1 MTVRNIRVRLITW
14 YVVSLGLVHGVVGT
28 SLYHRMSARLYGE
41 FDEQLAAYTGCLV
54 ELLPQH
60 KGIEVGRVVKEM
72 ADLHGVERELY
83 VHITDGAG
91 KTLYDTAVLPLDVS
105 DTLRVSAEAGTGR
118 PVSVRLPHAGRWRA
132 LRQEVREDGRLAY
145 VGTVAMPLRGVQE
158 GLWHLLE
165 TLVILVPIIFLV
177 ASIGAWVLL
186 NRALAPLRHMIDS
199 AQAIQADNVVDRRIP
214 VPATGDEVER
224 LANTFNEMAGR
235 LHRSF
240 AQMRQFTSDASH
252 ELRTP
257 LAVLKGEIE
266 TGISA
271 CPVPGRC
278 QETLQNCMTEIDRLT
293 RLIDGL
299 LLLSRADG
307 GRLELERE
315 SVSLSRLIH
324 EMAEDARLLGEA
336 KQLEV
341 DVVNGRDIIVRADEM
356 RLKQLLLNLVDN
368 AVKYTPERGRI
379 ILGYW
384 ASDEHVELTVKDT
397 GIGIAPE
404 HLPHIFDRFYRV
416 DQSRDGA
423 VGGHGLGLAI
433 CQMIAEAHG
442 GTIRVESTSGQG
454 TAFRIRLPL
463 A

>member
-1 MTVRNIRVRLITW
+1 MRFKNIRFRLIAW

-28 SLYHRMSARLYGE
+28 GLYQRVSARLHGE
-41 FDEQLAAYTGCLV
+41 FDERLATYAGCLV

-60 KGIEVGRVVKEM
+60 KGIEIGQVVKEM
-72 ADLHGVERELY
+72 ADLHGVEREPY
-83 VHITDGAG
+83 VHITDG
-91 KTLYDTAVLPLDVS
+91 TDRILYSTALLPPDAS
-105 DTLRVSAEAGTGR
+105 KALRVAAEASAGR
-118 PVSVRLPHAGRWRA
+118 PVTARLRQAGPWRVF
-132 LRQEVREDGRLAY
+132 RQEVREGGQLAY
-145 VGTVAMPLRGVQE
+145 VGYVAMPLRGVQRE
-158 GLWHLLE
+158 LWHLLG
-165 TLVILVPIIFLV
+165 TLVILVPVVFGV
-177 ASIGAWVLL
+177 ASIGAWMLL
-186 NRALAPLRHMIDS
+186 NRALMPLRHVIDT
-199 AQAIQADNVVDRRIP
+199 AQVIQADNVDRRIP
-214 VPATGDEVER
+214 VPATGDEVEQ
-224 LANTFNEMAGR
+224 LAKTFNEMTGR
-235 LHRSF
+235 LHRSL

-257 LAVLKGEIE
+257 LTVLKSEIE
-266 TGISA
+266 MGISS

-278 QETLQNCMTEIDRLT
+278 QATLRNCQTEIDRLT

-307 GRLELERE
+307 GRLELQRQP
-315 SVSLSRLIH
+315 VSLLQLIH

-341 DVVNGRDIIVRADEM
+341 DVVNGRDVIVRADEM

-368 AVKYTPERGRI
+368 AVKYTLEKGRI
-379 ILGYW
+379 ILGYRM
-384 ASDEHVELTVKDT
+384 SDDGVELTVKDT

-423 VGGHGLGLAI
+423 AGGYGLGLAI
-433 CQMIAEAHG
+433 CKMIAEAHD
-442 GTIRVESTSGQG
+442 GTIRVESAPGQG
-454 TAFRIRLPL
+454 TAFRIRLPI